1 MPKRPFDRFDSVM
14 AEFNDLRDH
23 EFFFHA
29 MRTGEILYPYRE
41 GAYDPDVKNT
51 VDYWSIN
58 TYVRD
63 LIDART
69 PTSWGSRFIFKKMK
83 MIPTDFYLEE
93 FNPECVINNLS
104 RLTDKP
110 VYITENG
117 CSCNDDR
124 FRIAFI
130 AVYTAAVREAINL
143 GVDVRGY
150 LYWSMLDNYEW
161 SSYTPRFGL
170 CSVDRST
177 FERTLKPSAGFYRE
191 LIAQNGV
198 SQELIRKYLTENP
211 TLK

>member
-1 MPKRPFDRFDSVM
+1 
-14 AEFNDLRDH
+14 
-23 EFFFHA
+23 
-29 MRTGEILYPYRE
+29 
-41 GAYDPDVKNT
+41 
-51 VDYWSIN
+51 
-58 TYVRD
+58 
-63 LIDART
+63 
-69 PTSWGSRFIFKKMK
+69 MK